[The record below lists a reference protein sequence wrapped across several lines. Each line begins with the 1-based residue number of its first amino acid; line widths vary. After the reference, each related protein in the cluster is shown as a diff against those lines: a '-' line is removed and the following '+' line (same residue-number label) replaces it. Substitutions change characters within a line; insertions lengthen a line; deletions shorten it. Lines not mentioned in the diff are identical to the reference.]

1 MTKNKEVFEMNDD
14 ALRLVSF
21 ISNIAGEYDSYMT
34 PHPDGYESPAICW
47 GGLRFD
53 KEAGFW
59 CYVEFHKDGPIV
71 EIYEDFTFWPDAPA
85 NLVYLL
91 VGYCAYHGIKIRE
104 TSLKLGSVHDA

>member
-1 MTKNKEVFEMNDD
+1 MNDD

-91 VGYCAYHGIKIRE
+91 VGYCAYHGIKIWE

>member
-85 NLVYLL
+85 KPGLFVGRLL
-91 VGYCAYHGIKIRE
+91 RVPRH
-104 TSLKLGSVHDA
+104 